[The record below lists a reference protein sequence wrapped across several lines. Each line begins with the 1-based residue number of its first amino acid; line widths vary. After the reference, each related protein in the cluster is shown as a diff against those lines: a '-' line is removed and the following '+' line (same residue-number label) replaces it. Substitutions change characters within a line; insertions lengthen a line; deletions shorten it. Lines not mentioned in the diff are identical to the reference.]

1 MNPTV
6 ALIPSAYKIGLVY
19 SILPASGRG
28 DFNFNRPSSATR
40 VNKDGLVEEM
50 SSNNL
55 GNELVVNGDF
65 SDGLNGWSSH
75 VGSTLELENGMAKV
89 TTVNSQGFIKR
100 TDLSIE
106 TGKTYF
112 CKAYITNALAPQ
124 WFLNSANNP
133 INLSLIS
140 ENTYGGYVTVSGNNP
155 YFYIRGNGTSG
166 EVSYIDNVSIKEV
179 ISNVPRLD
187 YTNGNCPQLLLE
199 PQSENLAL
207 YSGDLTNAEWEPF
220 GNVVVTGGYIAPD
233 GTNSA
238 VKVSCDNIV
247 SNSVL
252 IQQSI
257 GNSTRSRTIYAR
269 TVKTG
274 TTGIANLCS
283 YHGNNNNE
291 FTITDQWQRFEVNGT
306 STGTGQSDFYAIDF
320 RGTTDLD
327 EILLWGAQIENLTY
341 ATSYIPTEATT
352 VTRSRDLMTDSMASR
367 PEITSD
373 DWTLFLDFNKS
384 DLGSDNCV
392 SINDGTNDNSI
403 VINNRADDELAFI
416 LNQGGT
422 VLSSYIYDI
431 TGIDDLKV
439 SFSSTDTG
447 ASMVVNG
454 VEIDRLDDGRFDASS
469 LIQIDFTE
477 YGTTNEFAGRVNDFR
492 YYNVALSLNETIA
505 LTK

>member
-6 ALIPSAYKIGLVY
+6 ALIPSAYKSGLVY

-50 SSNNL
+50 YIDVLGTELLTTGVITNSN
-55 GNELVVNGDF
+55 GAIMTFIANGINSV
-65 SDGLNGWSSH
+65 SDGTSTSVLRPRLLWSSLTLGAEYRIIGTPTINSGTTTYSLYDGASY
-75 VGSTLELENGMAKV
+75 VKQNEAIGAFDITFTCNGSSV
-89 TTVNSQGFIKR
+89 TFTNDGRETFDIDW
-100 TDLSIE
+100 DL
-106 TGKTYF
+106 
-112 CKAYITNALAPQ
+112 
-124 WFLNSANNP
+124 
-133 INLSLIS
+133 
-140 ENTYGGYVTVSGNNP
+140 
-155 YFYIRGNGTSG
+155 
-166 EVSYIDNVSIKEV
+166 SIKEV
-179 ISNVPRLD
+179 SVNGLPRLD

-199 PQSENLAL
+199 PQSSNLAL

-283 YHGNNNNE
+283 YHGNNNND

-306 STGTGQSDFYAIDF
+306 STSAGQSDFYGIDF

-327 EILLWGAQIENLTY
+327 EILLWGGQIENLTY
-341 ATSYIPTEATT
+341 ATSYIPTEATS

-492 YYNVALSLNETIA
+492 YYNVALSLNERIA